1 MLAFVFKSPC
11 IHFSQCFI
19 LPFPPLYLR
28 RWLNTDDVDGFLLC
42 NNQSNEGKRIFRGLK
57 RLKSTVFT
65 FHMKASV
72 LERREVCHLQGTFMC
87 RSSVSWMHVVWVC
100 SRCWAKRKEKKNG
113 ATAVLVI
120 FFSCFYLNWRTLCV
134 SVVWEYFRI
143 SGHDFRIPVSLLMR
157 LIFLNS

>member
-19 LPFPPLYLR
+19 LPFPPSYLR
-28 RWLNTDDVDGFLLC
+28 RWLNADYVDGFLLC

-87 RSSVSWMHVVWVC
+87 RSSVSWMTCMLYEFALAVGQKERRKKKMVQLQFWWFFVFLLELKDFVRLRGLRIL
-100 SRCWAKRKEKKNG
+100 SDQWAW
-113 ATAVLVI
+113 
-120 FFSCFYLNWRTLCV
+120 F
-134 SVVWEYFRI
+134 
-143 SGHDFRIPVSLLMR
+143 
-157 LIFLNS
+157 